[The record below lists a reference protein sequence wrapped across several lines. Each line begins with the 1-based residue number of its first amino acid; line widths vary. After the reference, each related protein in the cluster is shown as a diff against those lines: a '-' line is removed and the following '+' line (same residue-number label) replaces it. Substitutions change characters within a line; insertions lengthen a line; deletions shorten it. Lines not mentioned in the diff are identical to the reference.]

1 MQDELNYLSEKMF
14 EIESEMD
21 KLELYSFSKASKQY
35 IDLEK
40 EYEILQNIINV
51 VTLSTLKK

>member
-1 MQDELNYLSEKMF
+1 MEDELNYLSELMF
-14 EIESEMD
+14 DIESKID
-21 KLELYSFSKASKQY
+21 KLDSYGVSKASKQY
-35 IDLEK
+35 IALED